1 MDTLLAKDQIYKP
14 KLEAVREAAQRISKV
29 VLKTPLAESFTYSKR
44 FQANVMLK
52 REDLQQV
59 RSYKIRGAYNKISSL
74 TQDQLKKGVICA
86 SAGNHAQGVAFACNK
101 LEVNGV
107 IYMPITTP
115 RQKVEQTQMFGG
127 EWVKVILKGDTYDD
141 SFKSAM
147 KHMDKFGLV
156 FIHPF
161 DDEKVIE
168 GQATIALEILEQV
181 DVPID
186 YVFAPLGGGGLL
198 AGLSTVFKQL
208 SPKTKIIGVEPA
220 GAASMSTSLKEGKIV
235 ELPFIE
241 RFVDGAAVQKVGSRN
256 FAICKENLDD
266 MITVPEGKICQTIL
280 DLYNQDAIV
289 VEPAGAMALSALD
302 QYAEEIKGKNVV
314 CMVSGSNND
323 ITRTAEIKERA
334 LLYAGIKHYFI
345 ISFPQRAGALKEFV
359 AKVLG
364 PNDDI
369 THFEYSKKHHRENGP
384 AVVGIELS
392 DPADFGPLVER
403 MKKKNFYG
411 EYLNDKPNLFQFLV

>member
-1 MDTLLAKDQIYKP
+1 MDTLLADKKTYKP
-14 KLEAVREAAQRISKV
+14 ELKAVKEAAERIAKV
-29 VLKTPLAESFTYSKR
+29 VVKTPLADSFTYSKKLDAR
-44 FQANVMLK
+44 ILLK

-74 TQDQLKKGVICA
+74 PQEQLSKGVICA

-101 LEVNGV
+101 LQAKGV

-115 RQKVEQTQMFGG
+115 RQKVKQTKMFGG
-127 EWVKVILKGDTYDD
+127 EWVEVVLKGDTFDD
-141 SFKSAM
+141 SYKNAM
-147 KHMDKFGLV
+147 KHGDKFGLV

-168 GQATIALEILEQV
+168 GQATIALEILEQA
-181 DVPID
+181 DEPID

-198 AGLSTVFKQL
+198 AGISSVFKQL
-208 SPKTKIIGVEPA
+208 SPNTRIIGVEPE
-220 GAASMSTSLKEGKIV
+220 GAASMTSSLREGRVV
-235 ELPFIE
+235 ELEEIE

-256 FAICKENLDD
+256 FAICKENLDK

-289 VEPAGAMALSALD
+289 VEPAGAMAICALD
-302 QYAEEIKGKNVV
+302 FFAEEIKGKNVV
-314 CMVSGSNND
+314 CIVSGSNND

-334 LLYAGIKHYFI
+334 LLYSGLKHYFVV
-345 ISFPQRAGALKEFV
+345 SFPQRAGALKEFV
-359 AKVLG
+359 EKVLG

-384 AVVGIELS
+384 AVVGIELN

-403 MKKKNFYG
+403 MKKLNFYG